1 MIRPTTATLFRTTT
15 IGVRGALAAAL
26 LVAATAC
33 STAPTAPT
41 APAAQLVSEAGLQ
54 AKTPAAPTLFA
65 GTWYQDPVMTIPQPG
80 GGVAEATV
88 RLQLTQKGTTI
99 TGEARRF
106 LSTWDVNGNP
116 LLVSLDQGSPGKVTG
131 TVSGSNASLLVRD
144 FLETKLTVTLALTVS
159 ADGTRLSTASANTLA
174 ISGFRR

>member
-144 FLETKLTVTLALTVS
+144 FLETKLTVALALTVS